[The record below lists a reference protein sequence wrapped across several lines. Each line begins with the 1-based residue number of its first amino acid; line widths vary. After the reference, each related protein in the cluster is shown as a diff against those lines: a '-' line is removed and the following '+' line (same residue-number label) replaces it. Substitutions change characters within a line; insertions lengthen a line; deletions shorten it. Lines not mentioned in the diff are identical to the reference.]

1 MRQLL
6 IDKGFA
12 IDPEPLPTG
21 LSPVFWAFRKN
32 KGSDSH
38 LFAFHDPELAH
49 VKDQHERARAFANG
63 RFKLPKGL
71 RMRHPHLLTVIVMR
85 QGVEQEM
92 IDWVTDVPRHT
103 AWKGEMCHVLLLD
116 VAGGQ
121 LHHQAIRTR
130 FENLQVGMYGH
141 LDLGRELLEAAQRG

>member
-12 IDPEPLPTG
+12 IDPQPLPAG
-21 LSPVFWAFRKN
+21 LSPVFWAFRKG
-32 KGSDSH
+32 KGSDAY
-38 LFAFHDPELAH
+38 FFVFHDPDLAQL
-49 VKDQHERARAFANG
+49 KEQHERARALANG
-63 RFKLPKGL
+63 RFKLPKAL
-71 RMRHPHLLTVIVMR
+71 RIRHPHLLTVIVMR
-85 QGVEQEM
+85 YGVEQAM
-92 IDWVTDVPRHT
+92 IDWVTDAPRHT

-130 FENLQVGMYGH
+130 YENLQVGMYGH
-141 LDLGRELLEAAQRG
+141 LDLGRELLGVAQKG